1 MSQVWDRLSAG
12 RSVAVDALFELDVRV
27 HAAPAR
33 PGRDEVWAPTASVA
47 PPPRAMLASRS
58 TIGRPSKPSSMP
70 LDGTNHAAGDTYE
83 RHDGYNDSGHHH
95 LLRSPDVDTIR
106 GVRRRKRREGTIL
119 HEMPGNSF
127 GQAFRITTA
136 GESHGP
142 GNLVIVDGCP
152 PGLPLSADDLIPDLA
167 RRRPGQ
173 SAIVTQRDEPDAPE
187 ILSGVF
193 EGKTTGTSIAILV
206 RNRDQRSRDYTAI
219 KNKYRP
225 GHADHTY
232 DAKYGFRDYRGGGR
246 SSARETTVRV
256 AAGAIAKKLITER
269 FGGRVVGY
277 VRQVGEVV
285 ADVADP
291 AAVTLDHV
299 ERLPDGR
306 PNIVRCPD
314 AVAAERMVA
323 LIERLRGEQNS
334 IGGVAEIVAT
344 GVPAGLGEPVFDK
357 LKADLGKALFSLP
370 AVLGVEYGVGFGCA
384 TLRGTASND
393 VFYAA
398 RGAEGATPR
407 IATRTNRHGG
417 MLGGISSGMPI
428 VLRAAVKPTSSLSQ
442 PQETVTRNG
451 EPTTIATKG
460 RHDPCLLP
468 RFIPMAEAMVALV
481 LADHW
486 LRWQAA
492 GGGA

>member
-1 MSQVWDRLSAG
+1 
-12 RSVAVDALFELDVRV
+12 
-27 HAAPAR
+27 
-33 PGRDEVWAPTASVA
+33 
-47 PPPRAMLASRS
+47 
-58 TIGRPSKPSSMP
+58 
-70 LDGTNHAAGDTYE
+70 
-83 RHDGYNDSGHHH
+83 
-95 LLRSPDVDTIR
+95 
-106 GVRRRKRREGTIL
+106 
-119 HEMPGNSF
+119 MPGNSF

-152 PGLPLSADDLIPDLA
+152 PGLALSVEDLIPDLA

-193 EGKTTGTSIAILV
+193 EGKTTGTSIAILI
-206 RNRDQRSRDYTAI
+206 RNRDQRSRDYSAI
-219 KNKYRP
+219 RDKYRP

-256 AAGAIAKKLITER
+256 AAGAIAKKLVAER

-277 VRQVGEVV
+277 VKQVGDIA
-285 ADVADP
+285 ADVPDP
-291 AAVTLDHV
+291 AAVTLDQV

-314 AVAAERMVA
+314 VAAAEPMVA
-323 LIERLRGEQNS
+323 LIERMRAEQNS
-334 IGGVAEIVAT
+334 IGGIAEIVAT

-384 TLRGTASND
+384 TLRGTESND

-398 RGAEGATPR
+398 GGGEDATGGAGDQPAAGAKAGAAR
-407 IATRTNRHGG
+407 IATRTNGHGG

-428 VLRAAVKPTSSLSQ
+428 VLRAAVKPTSSLPQS
-442 PQETVTRNG
+442 QETVTRAG

-492 GGGA
+492 RGG